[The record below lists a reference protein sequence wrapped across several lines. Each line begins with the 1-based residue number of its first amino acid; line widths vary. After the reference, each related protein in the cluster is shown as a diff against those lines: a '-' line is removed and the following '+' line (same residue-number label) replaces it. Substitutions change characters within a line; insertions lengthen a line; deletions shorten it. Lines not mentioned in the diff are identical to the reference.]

1 MEKPQEVLM
10 LLLDKTTSR
19 IDQEIVGKFSLEFSC
34 SLSTMTKDLR
44 SYFKEYNKLYDLSA
58 LSMASKRLF
67 RKNEIGKNG

>member
-34 SLSTMTKDLR
+34 NLSTMTKDLR
-44 SYFKEYNKLYDLSA
+44 SYSKKEYNKLYDLSA
-58 LSMASKRLF
+58 LSMASKRLV
-67 RKNEIGKNG
+67 

>member
-19 IDQEIVGKFSLEFSC
+19 IDQEIVRKISLEFSC
-34 SLSTMTKDLR
+34 NLSTMTKDLR
-44 SYFKEYNKLYDLSA
+44 SYSKKEYNKLYDLSA

-67 RKNEIGKNG
+67 

>member
-44 SYFKEYNKLYDLSA
+44 SYFKKEYNKLYDLSA

-67 RKNEIGKNG
+67 RKNEI